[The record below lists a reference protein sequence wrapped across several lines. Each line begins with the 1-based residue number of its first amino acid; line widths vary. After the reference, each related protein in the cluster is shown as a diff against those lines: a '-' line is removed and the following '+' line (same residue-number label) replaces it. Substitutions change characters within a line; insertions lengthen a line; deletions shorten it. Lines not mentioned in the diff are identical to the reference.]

1 MDALKE
7 LALMYNG
14 IKSVVL
20 DYAGDEGLVGNY
32 VNQLG
37 NAIKDNDIESIK
49 YCLNEISSWYSD
61 NISIIHSNEYV
72 YNNNE
77 HKATKSQIEKFV
89 KAFKNYQLSSTE
101 NYYDRVCG
109 VRTDMTEAE
118 FIQSYIY
125 KIDNTVCTDND
136 DTIIELCLE
145 ITRIFSD
152 IIPGIK
158 DEIFFQNETAKQDA
172 SVLRGRLTLEL
183 IKRNHKESNN
193 SQNVS
198 SKPIIFLSHQSSDKQ
213 YGDAL
218 EELIMGFGVK
228 KDQLIYTSHP
238 LHRVPIGNN
247 IYDYLREHIR
257 DDILMIV
264 LWSDN
269 YLNSPACL
277 NEMGAAWVT
286 KPEVVQIYTP
296 RFDFS
301 DSRVGK
307 CAISTRESG
316 IMLTDDKQCKAGL
329 LEFKKKIEEK
339 LSILIDETT
348 ASYYIDKF
356 VERIKEINNG

>member
-14 IKSVVL
+14 IKSVIL

-37 NAIKDNDIESIK
+37 IAIKNSDIETIK
-49 YCLNEISSWYSD
+49 YCLHEISNWYSD
-61 NISIIHSNEYV
+61 NINKIHSNDFV
-72 YNNNE
+72 SNKSE
-77 HKATKSQIEKFV
+77 HNVTQEQIEKLVEKFET
-89 KAFKNYQLSSTE
+89 YQLNSTE

-109 VRTDMTEAE
+109 VRPDMSKAE
-118 FIQSYIY
+118 FVQSYIQKLDDAIRIDDD
-125 KIDNTVCTDND
+125 KIIGLC
-136 DTIIELCLE
+136 IEV
-145 ITRIFSD
+145 TNVFSG
-152 IIPGIK
+152 IIPSIEEGIWFK
-158 DEIFFQNETAKQDA
+158 NETAKQDA
-172 SVLRGRLTLEL
+172 SILRGKLTLAFIEE
-183 IKRNHKESNN
+183 NHEDSDN
-193 SQNVS
+193 SQSIS

-356 VERIKEINNG
+356 IERIKEINNG